1 MKKTD
6 KDKVDTNGVGMAPY
20 MISVSLMV
28 VALSTNVI
36 FAKSLTG
43 RSFTSRF
50 DWSKNKLFIN
60 GIIATMAAIA
70 LYIAIRF
77 MGVEPNHPLAT
88 FGMILLAAWT
98 LMALVTALVG
108 WDDRYGAFASMIL
121 LLLQLGSSAGTYP
134 IELSPKFFKVVQPF
148 LPMSYSVSGIRQ
160 TISMTGQISDQVR
173 MLVIF
178 LLIFVVVGIVIYRPK
193 TENV

>member
-1 MKKTD
+1 MVSAPLKEKKTD

-43 RSFTSRF
+43 RKFTGRF
-50 DWSKNKLFIN
+50 DWAKNKLLIN
-60 GIIATMAAIA
+60 GIITTMAAIA

-77 MGVEPNHPLAT
+77 VGVEPNHPLAT
-88 FGMILLAAWT
+88 FGMILLAACT

-108 WDDRYGAFASMIL
+108 WDDRYGAFASMII

-134 IELSPKFFKVVQPF
+134 IELSPKFFKGRPTILTNV
-148 LPMSYSVSGIRQ
+148 LLGIRSSSNYFNDR
-160 TISMTGQISDQVR
+160 TDLRSSTY
-173 MLVIF
+173 VIHF
-178 LLIFVVVGIVIYRPK
+178 LTYFCSCRYYYL
-193 TENV
+193 